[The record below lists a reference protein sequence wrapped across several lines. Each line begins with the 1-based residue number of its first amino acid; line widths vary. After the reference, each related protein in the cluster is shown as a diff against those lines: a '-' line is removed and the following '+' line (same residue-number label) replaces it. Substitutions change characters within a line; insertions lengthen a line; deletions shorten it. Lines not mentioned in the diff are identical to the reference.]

1 MFNYSLEQSLHST
14 SCIEGFVYY
23 NTKVI
28 MAKCIHSVAFYSVLQ
43 RLNCSHGNPSMCIAA
58 NENCIFLKAANVSAV
73 ADDLPILVSYIR
85 ECGSFLYLGMA
96 KEILNLPRLC
106 ISRIMAKEGTNPIQ
120 AILHP

>member
-14 SCIEGFVYY
+14 SCTEGFVYY

-43 RLNCSHGNPSMCIAA
+43 RLICSHWNPSMCIAA
-58 NENCIFLKAANVSAV
+58 NENCILLKAANVSAV

-85 ECGSFLYLGMA
+85 ERGSFLYLGIA
-96 KEILNLPRLC
+96 KEI
-106 ISRIMAKEGTNPIQ
+106 
-120 AILHP
+120 